1 MLFVFLG
8 FLPIYADLSIQN
20 SMAIGFEM
28 ISIDGVN
35 LAAVGRFSQN
45 EIFAGFL

>member
-8 FLPIYADLSIQN
+8 FLPIRADFSTQKA
-20 SMAIGFEM
+20 MAIGFAV

-35 LAAVGRFSQN
+35 LAAEGRFSQN
-45 EIFAGFL
+45 VIFAGFL

>member
-8 FLPIYADLSIQN
+8 FIPIGADLSIQN
-20 SMAIGFEM
+20 SMAIDFAM

-35 LAAVGRFSQN
+35 LAALGPFSKN
-45 EIFAGFL
+45 GILVGFL